1 MGTKKEN
8 ENVLN
13 KGRQERDGAEEEREK
28 SPNFLSFI
36 LFYMQMYTC

>member
-13 KGRQERDGAEEEREK
+13 KGRQERVGAEEERK
-28 SPNFLSFI
+28 SPNFLSFV